1 MEQEPMR
8 VEQALA
14 EWMLQEYRKPAIS
27 YQKLSLEIFKLYYN
41 KKFNG
46 KNIVGVKKIFPEKIE
61 FNRNISKI
69 IDSNIIE
76 NLIPFKENFFSIK
89 AFSNFS
95 IEDHLCSMYDIGYI
109 SYINAMSY
117 YGITD
122 RIPKN
127 IHYTTLD
134 RHSWKVNIYEFLK
147 KTCPEIF
154 NSSDDNYFHYFV
166 EPYPSINSIKDR
178 KIIIHGTKNYL
189 HPKTTDSSIRVPDIG
204 DLFLDIIKSPEHSGG
219 MQHVLDVWREYG
231 IKYHRRILN
240 RVDLNGSNLDK
251 ARIGFLMEKVLKI
264 KNDIIQKWK
273 VDKGNVRGGSRKF
286 LASENFSEIIC
297 YDWNI
302 SINCKDLIK
311 YV

>member
-95 IEDHLCSMYDIGYI
+95 I
-109 SYINAMSY
+109 
-117 YGITD
+117 
-122 RIPKN
+122 
-127 IHYTTLD
+127 
-134 RHSWKVNIYEFLK
+134 
-147 KTCPEIF
+147 
-154 NSSDDNYFHYFV
+154 
-166 EPYPSINSIKDR
+166 
-178 KIIIHGTKNYL
+178 
-189 HPKTTDSSIRVPDIG
+189 
-204 DLFLDIIKSPEHSGG
+204 
-219 MQHVLDVWREYG
+219 
-231 IKYHRRILN
+231 
-240 RVDLNGSNLDK
+240 
-251 ARIGFLMEKVLKI
+251 
-264 KNDIIQKWK
+264 
-273 VDKGNVRGGSRKF
+273 
-286 LASENFSEIIC
+286 
-297 YDWNI
+297 
-302 SINCKDLIK
+302 
-311 YV
+311 